1 MSAMTIEILPLIWM
15 FFLAASIALY
25 TLLDG
30 FSLGIGIL
38 FPFARD
44 DHDRQLMMGSVSPVW
59 DGNQTWLVGGGAA
72 LFAAFPKAFNLLLT
86 ALYLPLIAMLIA
98 LVFRGV
104 AFEFYMKAKD
114 KKPWY
119 LAFVGGSTVAAFA
132 QGLVLGT
139 YVLGFDYDGSKLIV
153 GPLHFLSWFSVM
165 TGIAVVLAYALSA
178 SCWLLFKTEG
188 KLRDWARAR
197 AQQLLPAVVAMIALV
212 CAWTPVLVPEIRWL
226 WFGWPNLILL
236 SPVPLWIAVLSL
248 ATYAALRRPD
258 MPDLVPFLCCIA
270 LYLITLIGL
279 SVSLWPYVVPRALS
293 LWEVAAP
300 ANSLLFTMVGVLL
313 IVPIV
318 LVYTAHAYYVFRGKV
333 SAEDAY
339 H

>member
-1 MSAMTIEILPLIWM
+1 MNAEMLPLIWM
-15 FFLAASIALY
+15 FFLAASIVLY

-38 FPFARD
+38 FPFAPSD
-44 DHDRQLMMGSVSPVW
+44 KDRQLMMGSVSPVW

-72 LFAAFPKAFNLLLT
+72 LFAAFPKAFNLLLS
-86 ALYLPLIAMLIA
+86 ALYLPLIFMLIA

-114 KKPWY
+114 KALWN
-119 LAFVGGSTVAAFA
+119 LAFIGGSTVAAFM

-139 YVLGFDYDGSKLIV
+139 YVLGFEYDGSKLVV
-153 GPLHFLSWFSVM
+153 GPLHFLSAFSVM
-165 TGIAVVLAYALSA
+165 TGIGVVLAYALSA
-178 SCWLLFKTEG
+178 ACWLLFKTEG
-188 KLRDWARAR
+188 ELRDWTRRR
-197 AQQLLPAVVAMIALV
+197 AQQLLPLVVGMIALV
-212 CAWTPVLVPEIRWL
+212 CIWTPAVVPEIRAL

-236 SPVPLWIAVLSL
+236 SPVPLWITVLAL
-248 ATYAALRRPD
+248 ATFAALRRPD
-258 MPDLVPFLCCIA
+258 LPDLVPFLCCIG
-270 LYLITLIGL
+270 LYLITFIGL
-279 SVSLWPYVVPRALS
+279 AVSLWPYVVPRVLT
-293 LWEVAAP
+293 LWQVAAP

-333 SAEDAY
+333 SAGDAY